1 MPVQWDEF
9 QAAYLAWREQRESA
23 DRWMQILAAGE
34 PFDRDQLERDLQ
46 ELDASHKVMME
57 RARHFAHPTGS

>member
-1 MPVQWDEF
+1 
-9 QAAYLAWREQRESA
+9 
-23 DRWMQILAAGE
+23 MQILAAGE